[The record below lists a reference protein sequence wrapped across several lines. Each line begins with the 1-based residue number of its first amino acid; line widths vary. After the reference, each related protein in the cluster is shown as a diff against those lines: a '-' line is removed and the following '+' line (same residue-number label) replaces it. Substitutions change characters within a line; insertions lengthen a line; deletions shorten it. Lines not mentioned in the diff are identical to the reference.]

1 MGRRA
6 AAPGRCLLAA
16 KYEDAWHFGNGKVS
30 SAVVDSSRAAGS
42 SASLRSGQ
50 TVPSQ
55 RYQSEPRGLTGAS
68 ETRTKSGTTES
79 IILDDYAQLDSIP
92 GSIGVVTSRSLP
104 GSAKRRRG
112 LQTAKS
118 GAESACDDKFGE
130 TKAKSVIDSR
140 RSAIGV
146 ERRAVG
152 TESLGDY
159 FADVLSR

>member
-1 MGRRA
+1 MLQRQGDVSWPPSMKMLGTLAMAKFLRPSWT
-6 AAPGRCLLAA
+6 APEPPEALRVCEVI
-16 KYEDAWHFGNGKVS
+16 KTVS
-30 SAVVDSSRAAGS
+30 SK
-42 SASLRSGQ
+42 
-50 TVPSQ
+50 

-68 ETRTKSGTTES
+68 ETKTKSGTTES